1 MDEKKV
7 KGGSTLSMLLREEK
21 LLIALGVFNPIAA
34 KIAEKVGF
42 KAIYL
47 SGGALS
53 NSLGLPDLGVIT
65 LSEVAEEV
73 VKIKNVT
80 EIPLIV
86 DIDTGFGETVNVQR
100 AVKQLERAGAAAVHI
115 EDQVFPKRC
124 GHLEGKMIVSVD
136 EMVKKLIAAD
146 EARKDLLLIART
158 DARAVEGIDSAI
170 ERARV
175 YVKAGADIIFPE
187 ALEREEEFEE
197 FAQKVKVPLLAN
209 MTEFGKTPYI
219 SAERF
224 AQMGYKIV
232 IFPMTAFRGA
242 LKTMRD
248 IYYTIKK
255 EGSQKGILDTLMSRD
270 EVYSLIDYYAYQEA
284 DSSTL
289 ARAKRV
295 IGSR

>member
-1 MDEKKV
+1 MGERNLR
-7 KGGSTLSMLLREEK
+7 GGAILNTLIREQK
-21 LLIALGVFNPIAA
+21 LLIAPGVFNPIAA
-34 KIAEKVGF
+34 KIAERVGF
-42 KAIYL
+42 KVLYF

-65 LSEVAEEV
+65 LSEVVEEV
-73 VKIKNVT
+73 DRIRNVT
-80 EIPLIV
+80 EVPLIV
-86 DIDTGFGETVNVQR
+86 DVDTGFGETVNVQR
-100 AVKQLERAGAAAVHI
+100 TVKQLERAGAAAVHI

-146 EARKDLLLIART
+146 QARKDLLLIART

-170 ERARV
+170 ERARF

-187 ALEREEEFEE
+187 ALEKEEEFEE
-197 FAQKVKVPLLAN
+197 FARKVKVPLLAN

-242 LKTMRD
+242 LKTVRD
-248 IYYTIKK
+248 IYYTLKR
-255 EGSQKGILDTLMSRD
+255 EGTQKGILDALMSRD
-270 EVYSLIDYYAYQEA
+270 EIYSLIDYYAYQEA
-284 DSSTL
+284 DTRTL
-289 ARAKRV
+289 ARAKKI

>member
-1 MDEKKV
+1 MGERNLR
-7 KGGSTLSMLLREEK
+7 GGAILNTLIREQK
-21 LLIALGVFNPIAA
+21 LLIAPGVFNPIAA
-34 KIAEKVGF
+34 KIAERVGF
-42 KAIYL
+42 KVLYF

-65 LSEVAEEV
+65 LSEVVEEV
-73 VKIKNVT
+73 DRIRNVT
-80 EIPLIV
+80 EVPLIV
-86 DIDTGFGETVNVQR
+86 DVDTGFGETVNVQR
-100 AVKQLERAGAAAVHI
+100 TVKQLERAGAAAVHI

-124 GHLEGKMIVSVD
+124 GHLDGKMIVSVD

-146 EARKDLLLIART
+146 QSRKDLLLIART

-170 ERARV
+170 ERARF

-187 ALEREEEFEE
+187 ALEKEEEFEE
-197 FAQKVKVPLLAN
+197 FARKVKVPLLAN

-242 LKTMRD
+242 LKTVRD
-248 IYYTIKK
+248 IYYTLKR
-255 EGSQKGILDTLMSRD
+255 EGTQKGILDDLMSRD
-270 EVYSLIDYYAYQEA
+270 EIYSLIDYYAYQEA
-284 DSSTL
+284 DTRTL
-289 ARAKRV
+289 ARAKKI